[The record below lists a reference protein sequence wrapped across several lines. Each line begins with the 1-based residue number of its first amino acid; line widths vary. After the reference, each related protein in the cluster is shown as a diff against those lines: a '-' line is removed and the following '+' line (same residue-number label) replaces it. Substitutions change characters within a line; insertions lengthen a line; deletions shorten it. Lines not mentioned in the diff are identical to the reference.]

1 MQLFEVSR
9 PNGFKDYL
17 SCLGVL
23 TEDVTLEMSYD
34 GVKAVI
40 MDPSHVAMVEMLL
53 PRGFFDYYNVGE
65 LEKVSFNI
73 PDMLK
78 ALGKITK
85 DDMLRVEYNYVLK
98 TNETKNDEGVVI
110 ATSQYKDEEKLVLNL
125 ISDIARKKVLPC
137 LQSLDEEVPQ
147 PRIYFKSKTRI
158 IAPAFKRIV
167 NDLDGEHIAI
177 STDYES
183 ITFSHE
189 GDRYNE
195 TTTLD
200 KDNDNILDHR
210 VEEPTRTTY
219 TKSYLEDILKA
230 VVKVSEVITLEFS
243 EDMPVKLDV
252 EIPQGRL
259 VYYVAPCIG
268 V

>member
-1 MQLFEVSR
+1 MRLFETSS
-9 PNGFKDYL
+9 PSTFKDYL
-17 SCLGVL
+17 SCVGVL
-23 TEDVTLEMSYD
+23 AEDLTLELSYE
-34 GVKAVI
+34 GVKVVV
-40 MDPSHVAMVEMLL
+40 MDSSHVAMVEMML
-53 PRGFFDYYNVGE
+53 PPGFFDSFNGGE
-65 LEKVSFNI
+65 LEKLGVNI
-73 PDMLK
+73 PTMIK
-78 ALGKITK
+78 ALGK
-85 DDMLRVEYNYVLK
+85 V
-98 TNETKNDEGVVI
+98 TKNDLLKVDHDTEDG
-110 ATSQYKDEEKLVLNL
+110 DKLILTLV
-125 ISDIARKKVLPC
+125 SDINRKKVMPLLNP
-137 LQSLDEEVPQ
+137 LDEEVPQ

-167 NDLDGEHIAI
+167 NDLDGEHVAI